1 MTWARR
7 IQESREQREQS
18 RQERMARP
26 STVAPLHRG
35 VYAPVSSVPMPE
47 PKPEPYRDPALL
59 DMARGRP
66 CLLLVPGVCN
76 ARIDTT
82 VAAHSNLAEHGK
94 GGARKADDVFSVWA
108 CFACHTWLDQGPA
121 QARQK
126 RFAFM
131 GAQSRQVLAWREVAS
146 DPTEPPRF
154 RAAALRA
161 LEWLNATPITEDE

>member
-1 MTWARR
+1 MTFARR
-7 IQESREQREQS
+7 IQETREQRE
-18 RQERMARP
+18 ARLQAPRAP
-26 STVAPLHRG
+26 SHVAPLVRG
-35 VYAPVSSVPMPE
+35 VYAPVSTVPE

-108 CFACHTWLDQGPA
+108 CFACHTWLDQGQA

-131 GAQSRQVLAWREVAS
+131 GAHSRQVLAWREVAS

-161 LEWLNATPITEDE
+161 LEWLNATPMTEDE